1 MIKISNY
8 QTQIKCI
15 RLTLTRK
22 HREQNAYGYGSWR
35 KHIKKIIDLWSISFK
50 LVDFTLRNCT
60 RVQPYVFTTLSGLF
74 SHQSL
79 KIWLSNKISSIH
91 SSIVLPVP
99 FQSGFLLV
107 HVWFKY
113 VIVWMKVCFL
123 YCSWIFLATHWLIWI
138 KWDHFEHLEYNNHH
152 CLWLI
157 TQSIMCRHIWI
168 IKKNPNF

>member
-79 KIWLSNKISSIH
+79 KIWLSNKISSLFKERYICITCTFSVRVFV
-91 SSIVLPVP
+91 SSCMIQIRDCVNE
-99 FQSGFLLV
+99 SLL
-107 HVWFKY
+107 
-113 VIVWMKVCFL
+113 
-123 YCSWIFLATHWLIWI
+123 LIL
-138 KWDHFEHLEYNNHH
+138 FMNFFGNS
-152 CLWLI
+152 LI
-157 TQSIMCRHIWI
+157 DM
-168 IKKNPNF
+168 N

>member
-1 MIKISNY
+1 MIKISKY

-91 SSIVLPVP
+91 SSKSVIFVLPVP

-113 VIVWMKVCFL
+113 VIVWMKVAFNIVHEFF
-123 YCSWIFLATHWLIWI
+123 WQLIDWYELNEI
-138 KWDHFEHLEYNNHH
+138 ILNIWNTI
-152 CLWLI
+152 I
-157 TQSIMCRHIWI
+157 TIVFGW
-168 IKKNPNF
+168 

>member
-1 MIKISNY
+1 MHKANVN
-8 QTQIKCI
+8 QETQRAKRI
-15 RLTLTRK
+15 RLWILEEA
-22 HREQNAYGYGSWR
+22 H
-35 KHIKKIIDLWSISFK
+35 KKIIDLWSISFK

-91 SSIVLPVP
+91 SSKSVIFVLPVP

-113 VIVWMKVCFL
+113 VIVWL
-123 YCSWIFLATHWLIWI
+123 LLIL
-138 KWDHFEHLEYNNHH
+138 FMNFFGNS
-152 CLWLI
+152 LI
-157 TQSIMCRHIWI
+157 DM
-168 IKKNPNF
+168 N